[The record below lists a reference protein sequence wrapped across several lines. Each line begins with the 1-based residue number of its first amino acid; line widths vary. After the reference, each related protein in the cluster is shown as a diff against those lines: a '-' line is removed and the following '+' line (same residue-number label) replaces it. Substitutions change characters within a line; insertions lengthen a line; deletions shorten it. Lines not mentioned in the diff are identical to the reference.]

1 MAVSLWQDSAQIRL
15 VHNKH
20 WIIRGSLFLH
30 QEEKFFVSDGN
41 VKAVGRYLRETK
53 I

>member
-1 MAVSLWQDSAQIRL
+1 MTVSLWQDSAQIRL
-15 VHNKH
+15 AHNKH
-20 WIIRGSLFLH
+20 GIIRGSLFLH
-30 QEEKFFVSDGN
+30 QKERCFVSDGN